1 MSFLAAFL
9 LSAAATAAA
18 VPDRR
23 VAVTIDDLPGPNR
36 AVVKDAG
43 GDLAAFQAMT
53 AKLLAALKASG
64 TPAIGFVNE
73 DKLAPGGEV
82 DPARVGLLEAWR
94 DAGMELGNHTYSHPD
109 LHRTELADFER
120 DVVRGEETTKTLLAA
135 RGKTLRYFRHPFLH
149 TGRKIEVKR
158 ALEKFLSERGYA
170 IAPVTH
176 DNGEWIFAVAYA
188 IAGNRGDAAGKD
200 TQKRIAEAYVPYMDA
215 KFDYFERESKAL
227 FGREIPQV
235 LLIHANSLNSDV
247 YPDLARRMKARGYRF
262 VSLGEALEDPAFR
275 SPDTFTGAGG
285 ISWLHRWALTRGGK
299 GLVLPD
305 EPMVPKFVL
314 DLAGVDGE

>member
-1 MSFLAAFL
+1 MNLLALL
-9 LSAAATAAA
+9 LSTAVASA
-18 VPDRR
+18 PAPSRR
-23 VAVTIDDLPGPNR
+23 VAVTIDDLPGPTR
-36 AVVKDAG
+36 AIVQSAG

-73 DKLAPGGEV
+73 DKLAPGGEF
-82 DPARVGLLEAWR
+82 DPKRLALLEAWLE
-94 DAGMELGNHTYSHPD
+94 AGMDLGNHTYSHPD
-109 LHRTELADFER
+109 LHRTHLADFEK
-120 DVVRGEETTKTLLAA
+120 DVVRGEERTKPLLAA
-135 RGKTLRYFRHPFLH
+135 HGKTLRYFRHPFLH
-149 TGRKIEVKR
+149 SGTTLEVKR
-158 ALEKFLSERGYA
+158 GLDAFLSQRGYA

-188 IAGNRGDAAGKD
+188 LAANRGDSAA
-200 TQKRIAEAYVPYMDA
+200 QKRIGEAYVPYMNA

-235 LLIHANSLNSDV
+235 LLIHANSLNADV
-247 YPDLARRMKARGYRF
+247 YPELARMMKGRGYRF
-262 VSLGEALEDPAFR
+262 VPLAETLEDPAFR

-299 GLVLPD
+299 NLVLPD

-314 DLAGVDGE
+314 EIAGVEGE